1 MAVRGTV
8 ALAALCL
15 LATLTALRSSL
26 LLLRPQSFVRKGAAQ
41 GPDTGTHPL
50 LFFSALLGRKCG
62 NDTTCTARERNAVAS
77 WALLAG
83 DVAPGGFC
91 ILALFEQEA
100 RYDPVVCATPHTKCV
115 ALPHCAD
122 AATGVLTVDCMAREA
137 LARGAQL
144 LGVPQFSAV
153 LVNSDV
159 IFTQS
164 LTHTLIVA
172 RAEFGQQFVLVGR
185 RLDAPVTEMIA
196 DGTPP
201 ERMVRDALEI
211 MRTHGE
217 KHSVFGFDYFV
228 FPALSFPRSFPPFL
242 VGRYRWDNVL
252 ALELLASGLPFVDAT
267 ESVVCIHQGYVVNA
281 SRPNHIGRFGAAT
294 NAKLARAHSGDAHLL
309 GRMDNADWRVEG
321 SCPQC
326 RIVQQQPKSGWL
338 LSAYKFAHPQSR
350 ALLVLHAKS
359 LREVR
364 DAALW
369 AAWLSERKFTNA
381 VAWTCTGDVRDA
393 LLQLGMQA
401 ELLTDGCGDFLSR
414 LHEAVPRMLRS
425 NISPV
430 MVFAGVAAAPES
442 LQDALSIIRNKIDAV
457 VRLFGGG
464 EEQHALA
471 VQLAPTL
478 AAKEAWK
485 GIKACLASSGTRPE
499 RACIA
504 RACISAEGSC

>member
-1 MAVRGTV
+1 MRGKIALTV
-8 ALAALCL
+8 LCL
-15 LATLTALRSSL
+15 LAALTALRSSL
-26 LLLRPQSFVRKGAAQ
+26 LLLRPQSFNREGARGA
-41 GPDTGTHPL
+41 DTRTHPL

-62 NDTTCTARERNAVAS
+62 EDTTCTARERNAVAS
-77 WALLAG
+77 WALLSG
-83 DVAPGGFC
+83 DAASRGFF

-100 RYDPVVCATPHTKCV
+100 RYDPVVCATPHTTCV

-122 AATGVLTVDCMAREA
+122 EPTGVLTVDCMAREA
-137 LARGAQL
+137 LARGTQL

-164 LTHTLIVA
+164 LTHTVAVA

-185 RLDAPVTEMIA
+185 RFDAPVTEMIA
-196 DGTPP
+196 DGLPP

-211 MRTHGE
+211 LRTHGE

-228 FPALSFPRSFPPFL
+228 FPASAFPPAFPPFL

-281 SRPNHIGRFGAAT
+281 SRPNHIGRYGAAT

-309 GRMDNADWRVEG
+309 GRMDNADWRIEG
-321 SCPQC
+321 SCPHC
-326 RIVQQQPKSGWL
+326 HVVRQQPKSGWL
-338 LSAYKFAHPQSR
+338 LRAYKCAHPQSR
-350 ALLVLHAKS
+350 ALFVLHAQS
-359 LREVR
+359 LSEVH

-369 AAWLSERKFTNA
+369 AAWLREHQYA
-381 VAWTCTGDVRDA
+381 HAMVLTCSGDVRDA

-401 ELLTDGCGDFLSR
+401 ELLTDGCEDFLRR
-414 LHEAVPRMLRS
+414 LHEAVPRLLRS
-425 NISPV
+425 NIAPTV
-430 MVFAGVAAAPES
+430 VFAGVATAPEA
-442 LQDALSIIRNKIDAV
+442 LLDAMSITQNKTAIDIRLLN
-457 VRLFGGG
+457 GGKD
-464 EEQHALA
+464 QHMLA
-471 VQLAPTL
+471 VQLAPTHS
-478 AAKEAWK
+478 AQEAWK
-485 GIKACLASSGTRPE
+485 GIKACLASSGNDAE

-504 RACISAEGSC
+504 HACMSAAGAC